1 MKEDLKPNVLAE
13 NANAN
18 FRLQYETVIGLE
30 VHAQLLTESK
40 AFSPDVAQYGSL
52 PNTNIS
58 VITLGHPGTLPK
70 PNKKALEFA
79 IRMGLACGSEITRY
93 NVFARKNYFYPD
105 LPKGYQITQDKTP
118 VCRGGQVII
127 KVNGA
132 ERSIHLTR
140 IHVEEDAGKSVHLA
154 GEVDTLVDF
163 NRAGVPLIEIVS
175 EPEMRNSDEAYAYL
189 TEIRKLV
196 RYLDICDGNMEEG
209 SLRCDANI
217 SVMPKGS
224 QVFGTKVEV
233 KNMNSIRNVQW
244 AIEYEIDRQIGVIE
258 NGGRLVSETR
268 TFDAAT
274 GQTYSM
280 RTKES
285 MNDYR
290 YFPEPDLNPV
300 VVSEAW
306 LESIRAAMP
315 PLPRELYLKFVGQL
329 GLSDYDATLLTDNKD
344 LALYF
349 EELCRHTPNYK
360 AAANWMMQSVKSYL
374 NDLTLHIRDFPI
386 APPRLAGLIAL
397 VDDRKVSHSVAAQE
411 VFPLLAQQ
419 ADKTALQIAE
429 EQHLMLEGNGDE
441 WQPLVD
447 EVLANNPQK
456 VAEYRNGKKGL
467 LAMFMGE
474 VMKRAGGKADPKLIS
489 GLLRKALEDDIP
501 PKD

>member
-1 MKEDLKPNVLAE
+1 MKEDLKQHVLAE
-13 NANAN
+13 NTAEN

-40 AFSPDVAQYGSL
+40 AFSADAAQYGSL

-79 IRMGLACGSEITRY
+79 IRMGLACGAQITRH

-118 VCRGGQVII
+118 VCWGGEVII
-127 KVNGA
+127 KVNGT
-132 ERSIHLTR
+132 EKSIRLTR
-140 IHVEEDAGKSVHLA
+140 IHVEEDAGKSMHLA

-258 NGGRLVSETR
+258 NGGRLISETR

-274 GQTYSM
+274 GQTYGM
-280 RTKES
+280 RTKET

-290 YFPEPDLNPV
+290 YFPEPDLNPI

-306 LESIRAAMP
+306 LESIRVAMP
-315 PLPRELYLKFVGQL
+315 PLPRELYLRFVGEM
-329 GLSDYDATLLTDNKD
+329 GLSDYDATLLTDSKD

-360 AAANWMMQSVKSYL
+360 AAANWIMQSVKSYL
-374 NDLTLHIRDFPI
+374 NDLTLHIRDFPVS
-386 APPRLAGLIAL
+386 PFRLAGLIAL
-397 VDDRKVSHSVAAQE
+397 VDDKKVSHSVAAKE
-411 VFPLLAQQ
+411 VFPLLIEQ
-419 ADKTALQIAE
+419 ADKTALQIAQ
-429 EQHLMLEGNGDE
+429 EQHLMLEDNRNE
-441 WQPLVD
+441 LQAVID
-447 EVLANNPQK
+447 EVLASHPQK

-467 LAMFMGE
+467 LGMFVGE
-474 VMKRAGGKADPKLIS
+474 VMKRTGGKADPKLIS
-489 GLLRKALEDDIP
+489 ELLIKALENGTP
-501 PKD
+501 GES